1 MTQRLVVIGGD
12 AAGMSAASQ
21 ARRQR
26 GPDDLEIIALERGA
40 DTSYAAC
47 GIPYWVGGLVGERK
61 DLVARS
67 PERFRSDHAIDVRI
81 RTEATAID
89 LDQRTVTARDV
100 TFDTEQVLGYDH
112 LLVATGA
119 TPVRPPIPG
128 IDAQGVFGV
137 QTLDDGQAVLD
148 ALEDRRPQ
156 RATVIGAGYIG
167 LEMAEAM
174 IQRGL
179 RVDLVEQLPRP
190 MATIDGD
197 LGERIADALVDM
209 GIGLHLGVGVTGID
223 TDDGGWVRTVITEQ
237 GELATDLVVLGTGA
251 RPNSELGGAAGLPTG
266 ARGGLVVDRRQR
278 TPVEGVWA
286 AGDCTQVFHRVT
298 GEPTAIAL
306 GTIANKQGRVA
317 GVNLGGGYATFPG
330 VLGTAVTKVCGLEI
344 ARTGLG
350 EQEAW
355 DAGFVPVCSTV
366 RSTTRAHYYPG
377 ASQATIKVIAERST
391 GRLLG
396 AQIVS
401 EEGGAKRIDV
411 FAMALWQGITVGEL
425 AFVDLSYAPP
435 FSPVWD
441 PVLIAA
447 RKAADA
453 VSADAGGEK

>member
-1 MTQRLVVIGGD
+1 MTTRLVVIGGT

-26 GPDDLEIIALERGA
+26 GPDDLEIVALERGA

-47 GIPYWVGGLVGERK
+47 GIPYWVGGAVDER
-61 DLVARS
+61 DQLVARA
-67 PERFRSDHAIDVRI
+67 PEVFRSKQSIDVRI
-81 RTEATAID
+81 RTEATSID
-89 LDQRTVTARDV
+89 LDARTVVARDLASG
-100 TFDTEQVLGYDH
+100 TEEQLGFDH

-119 TPVRPPIPG
+119 SPVRPPVPG
-128 IDAQGVFGV
+128 IDADGVFGV
-137 QTLDDGQAVLD
+137 QTLDDGQALLD
-148 ALEDRRPQ
+148 ALEQRRPQ

-174 IQRGL
+174 ILRGIE
-179 RVDLVEQLPRP
+179 VDLVEQLPRP
-190 MATIDGD
+190 MATIDAD
-197 LGERIADALVDM
+197 LGDRIAEALREM
-209 GIGLHLGVGVTGID
+209 GIKLHLGVGAEAIETG
-223 TDDGGWVRTVITEQ
+223 DDGWVRSVVTSD
-237 GELATDLVVLGTGA
+237 GELAADLVVLGPGA
-251 RPNSELGGAAGLPTG
+251 KPESRLAADAGLPTG

-278 TPVEGVWA
+278 TPVDGVWA

-298 GEPTAIAL
+298 QAPTAIAL
-306 GTIANKQGRVA
+306 GTIANKQGRIA
-317 GVNLGGGYATFPG
+317 GINLGGGYATFPG

-350 EQEAW
+350 EQEAR

-366 RSTTRAHYYPG
+366 RSSTRAAYYPG
-377 ASQATIKVIAERST
+377 ARSVTIKVIAERHT

-396 AQIVS
+396 AQIIS

-411 FAMALWQGITVGEL
+411 FAMALWNGIDVQEL
-425 AFVDLSYAPP
+425 AYVDLSYAPP

-453 VSADAGGEK
+453 VAADEV